1 MVYYVSIEK
10 LSTKASTKF
19 YTVPVHHHTNQT
31 LMRILNILFKN
42 INSLEGEHSVN
53 FEIAPF
59 IDTGVFA
66 ITGPNGSGK
75 SSILDVITLGLYGE
89 TFRFNR
95 PADHV
100 MTQQTND
107 CFATV
112 EFSLD
117 GEKYRSNW
125 SAKRTDAANPALLV
139 IEMSLSR
146 ISDGKLLAQTP
157 QQVCTQVAEITG
169 MNFRSFTRS
178 ILLAQGDF
186 SAFLNALDNE
196 RMDIL
201 ERIIGSDIYAD
212 YKKELLDNADKA
224 QKTLDRLKQE
234 LDSIP
239 LMNADKL
246 DACEQDLN
254 DFNEQLTELQEQQ
267 QHTKQQQLQLTT
279 ITTLKTNI
287 SDQENDLK
295 TAQSQLA
302 DLQLSLTKLSAGQD
316 ALLFKD
322 DINAIAEKER
332 LIQQGQLKLNDFQLE
347 LSQLKAQLGADQ
359 AAPEALAYRSF
370 SEQQQTL
377 AHVKT
382 QLSQSDLTIQTETT
396 QWHSLSEQYG
406 DKQAA
411 LAQLAHWL
419 EDHALDECLLTDF
432 PELGVLKKCRSELL
446 ETSKK
451 QTSFGKHSKKALAT
465 FKNNTGSLAL
475 ERQKQA
481 ELNQKIPLE
490 EQELISLAE
499 GHSTDDL
506 DAVRIEQLERVKD
519 LQQLYQLAKKHQ
531 KLTTGGSFFSLFKA
545 REQPDF
551 DIEVLT
557 IELERLR
564 LDMLRE
570 ANIKKVLEE
579 AIVNEALLKKMAPI
593 RVHLVDGKPCA
604 LCGALQHPYAKFPPT
619 PSNSKQ
625 ALIDQKVK
633 VRALT
638 EKISTTDSHINIAK
652 KQVERN
658 ASRNTQ
664 RQQIRAQWLNL
675 CNRLNVASPDLD
687 ITKLSLMQALIQ
699 KENEELTNTVHFI
712 KRYRNKQTEIK
723 KSKALLANCTTTIE
737 QLQLSIEQLSSNN
750 EGLTQEQ
757 LDLATA
763 LSAYQEQ
770 EQQLANKVLAQLT
783 LLGEKMPTHGQ
794 EDALFDK
801 LNIRRQD
808 YHGYAFRQKSLIEEL
823 ASLEAQQTACQAE
836 VLRCNELSIIYTEQL
851 QKEELISLHLAL
863 IEKQTLIADKELALT
878 QLTQEVVDLQ
888 RSLQE
893 KLPTTSFTSLQDIS
907 DILALIA
914 NQTDLEHTKAAL
926 EQHIET
932 LNHALAEHQKHL
944 ATELVN
950 IDLSLSLTD
959 LNAQL
964 KSINEKITITAMEV
978 EHLQKQQEDQQQ
990 FQQRYETVSL
1000 QWQQQVAISQP
1011 YFAEVALFATENN
1024 GMAFRRR
1031 VQQRIADQLLS
1042 QTNALLEKISGRYY
1056 LRKGHSE
1063 LGLALEIEDT
1073 YHANSRRLPKSLSGG
1088 ESFIVSLALAL
1099 GLSELANN
1107 GRSVESLFLDE
1118 GFGNLDAD
1126 ALYTVISTLE
1136 SLQTHGKTVGVI
1148 SHVEAV
1154 QKRIKAQLQI
1164 VKKANGMGELKKA
1177 S

>member
-1 MVYYVSIEK
+1 MK
-10 LSTKASTKF
+10 
-19 YTVPVHHHTNQT
+19 
-31 LMRILNILFKN
+31 ILNIHFKN
-42 INSLEGEHSVN
+42 INSLEGEHSVD
-53 FEIAPF
+53 FELAPF
-59 IDTGVFA
+59 TDTGVFA

-75 SSILDVITLGLYGE
+75 SSILDVITLALYGE

-100 MTQQTND
+100 MTQHTND
-107 CFATV
+107 CYATI
-112 EFSLD
+112 EFSID

-125 SAKRTDAANPALLV
+125 SAQRATDDDSHNLLP
-139 IEMSLSR
+139 IEMNLYR
-146 ISDGKLLAQTP
+146 YSDGKILAQTP
-157 QQVCTQVAEITG
+157 QQVCTQVADITG

-234 LDSIP
+234 LDSISF
-239 LMNADKL
+239 MDADKL

-254 DFNEQLTELQEQQ
+254 DFTEQLTELREDQHYLEQQ
-267 QHTKQQQLQLTT
+267 HEQLTAITSLETT
-279 ITTLKTNI
+279 IT
-287 SDQENDLK
+287 DQENDLK
-295 TAQSQLA
+295 TAYTQLG
-302 DLQLSLTKLSAGQD
+302 DLQLNLTKLSAGQD

-322 DINAIAEKER
+322 DINAIAEKEQ
-332 LIQQGQLKLNDFQLE
+332 LIQQGQATLSDFQIE
-347 LSQLKAQLGADQ
+347 LSQLKAQLGSEQ
-359 AAPEALAYRSF
+359 SAPEGITFRSF
-370 SEQQQTL
+370 NEQQQTL
-377 AHVKT
+377 DKVKA
-382 QLSQSDLTIQTETT
+382 QLSQSELTIQNETA
-396 QWHSLSEQYG
+396 QRQSFSEQYG
-406 DKQAA
+406 DKQATLTQ
-411 LAQLAHWL
+411 LAQWL
-419 EDHALDECLLTDF
+419 EDHAVDEGLLNDF
-432 PELGVLKKCRSELL
+432 PELGVLKKCRVELL
-446 ETSKK
+446 ETNKK
-451 QTSFGKHSKKALAT
+451 QTSFGKHSKKALTT
-465 FKNNTGSLAL
+465 FKNNTASLAV

-481 ELNQKIPLE
+481 ELDQKIPLE
-490 EQELISLAE
+490 EQELIDLAE

-506 DAVRIEQLERVKD
+506 DAVRLEQLERVKD
-519 LQQLYQLAKKHQ
+519 LQQLYQLAQKHQ

-551 DIEVLT
+551 NIEVLS

-564 LDMLRE
+564 LEMLRE
-570 ANIKKVLEE
+570 ANIKKVIEDSI
-579 AIVNEALLKKMAPI
+579 ANEALLKKMAPS
-593 RVHLVDGKPCA
+593 RVHLIDGKPCA

-625 ALIDQKVK
+625 ALIDQKSK

-652 KQVERN
+652 KQIERN
-658 ASRNTQ
+658 SSQDTQ
-664 RQQIRAQWLNL
+664 RQQIRAQWLSL
-675 CNRLNVASPDLD
+675 SNRLNVASPDLD
-687 ITKLSLMQALIQ
+687 ITKLALMQELIQ
-699 KENEELTNTVHFI
+699 KENDELANTLHFI
-712 KRYRNKQTEIK
+712 KRYRDKQTDIK
-723 KSKALLANCTTTIE
+723 KSKTLLANCRSTIE
-737 QLQLSIEQLSSNN
+737 QLQISIEQLSSSN

-757 LDLATA
+757 LDLASA

-770 EQQLANKVLAQLT
+770 EQQLTKKVLTQLT
-783 LLGEKMPTHGQ
+783 ILGEKMPSLGQ
-794 EDALFDK
+794 EDVLFDK
-801 LNIRRQD
+801 LNARRQD
-808 YHGYAFRQKSLIEEL
+808 YHSYAFRYKSLTEEL

-836 VLRCNELSIIYTEQL
+836 VLRCNELSTIYTEQL
-851 QKEELISLHLAL
+851 KKEELISLHLGL
-863 IEKQTLIADKELALT
+863 IEKQKLIADKEQALAKLK
-878 QLTQEVVDLQ
+878 QEIADLEHH
-888 RSLQE
+888 LQE
-893 KLPTTSFTSLQDIS
+893 KLPNTSFTSLQEIS
-907 DILALIA
+907 NILTIIA
-914 NQTDLEHTKAAL
+914 NQADIEHTTAAL
-926 EQHIET
+926 EQHIE
-932 LNHALAEHQKHL
+932 ALTGLITDNQNLLAAEL
-944 ATELVN
+944 AN
-950 IDLSLSLTD
+950 IDSALNLTD
-959 LNAQL
+959 LNTQL
-964 KSINEKITITAMEV
+964 KSINEKIDISEMETK
-978 EHLQKQQEDQQQ
+978 HLQTQLEDQAQL
-990 FQQRYETVSL
+990 QQRYEEVSL

-1011 YFAEVALFATENN
+1011 YFAEIALFATENN

-1063 LGLALEIEDT
+1063 QGLALEIEDT
-1073 YHANSRRLPKSLSGG
+1073 YQANVRRLPKSLSGG

-1107 GRSVESLFLDE
+1107 GRSVDSLFLDE

-1136 SLQTHGKTVGVI
+1136 GLQTHGKTVGVI

-1154 QKRIKAQLQI
+1154 QKRIKAQLQV

>member
-1 MVYYVSIEK
+1 
-10 LSTKASTKF
+10 
-19 YTVPVHHHTNQT
+19 
-31 LMRILNILFKN
+31 MRILNIHFKN
-42 INSLEGEHSVN
+42 INSLEGEHSVD
-53 FEIAPF
+53 FELAPF
-59 IDTGVFA
+59 TDTGVFA

-100 MTQQTND
+100 MTQQTTD
-107 CFATV
+107 CFATI
-112 EFSLD
+112 EFSLE
-117 GEKYRSNW
+117 GEKYRSTW
-125 SAKRTDAANPALLV
+125 SAQRATDDASHGLLP
-139 IEMSLSR
+139 IEMSLYR
-146 ISDGKLLAQTP
+146 YSDGKILAETP
-157 QQVCTQVAEITG
+157 QQVCTQIADITG

-234 LDSIP
+234 LDSIAF
-239 LMNADKL
+239 MDADQL
-246 DACEQDLN
+246 DACEQDLIA
-254 DFNEQLTELQEQQ
+254 FTEQLAELRDDQK
-267 QHTKQQQLQLTT
+267 HTKQQHEQLTT
-279 ITTLKTNI
+279 ITLLQTHI
-287 SDQENDLK
+287 ADQEHDLK
-295 TAQSQLA
+295 TGQTQLV
-302 DLQLSLTKLSAGQD
+302 DLQLKLSKLSAGQD
-316 ALLFKD
+316 ALVFKD
-322 DINAIAEKER
+322 AINAIAEKEQ
-332 LIQQGQLKLNDFQLE
+332 LIQQAQLSLNDFQIE
-347 LSQLKAQLGADQ
+347 LHQLKTQLSSEQ
-359 AAPEALAYRSF
+359 PAPEEITGRSF
-370 SEQQQTL
+370 SAQQQTL
-377 AHVKT
+377 EKLKD
-382 QLSQSDLTIQTETT
+382 QLSQTDLTIQTETT
-396 QWHSLSEQYG
+396 QWQSLSDQYG
-406 DKQAA
+406 EKQTT
-411 LAQLAHWL
+411 LAQLAQWL
-419 EDHALDECLLTDF
+419 QEHALDECLLTNF
-432 PELGVLKKCRSELL
+432 PELGVLKKCRVELL

-451 QTSFGKHSKKALAT
+451 QASFGKHSKKALST
-465 FKNNTGSLAL
+465 FKNNTTALAV
-475 ERQKQA
+475 ERQKLA
-481 ELNQKIPLE
+481 ELKQKIPLD
-490 EQELISLAE
+490 EQELIDLAE

-506 DAVRIEQLERVKD
+506 DALRLEQQERIKD
-519 LQQLYQLAKKHQ
+519 LQQLYQLAQKHQ

-551 DIEVLT
+551 DIDVLT

-564 LDMLRE
+564 LEMLRE
-570 ANIKKVLEE
+570 ANIKKVLED
-579 AIVNEALLKKMAPI
+579 AISNEGLLKKMAPS

-625 ALIDQKVK
+625 ALIDQKAK

-658 ASRNTQ
+658 SSRGTQ
-664 RQQIRAQWLNL
+664 RQQIRTQWLSL

-687 ITKLSLMQALIQ
+687 ITKLALMQALIQ
-699 KENEELTNTVHFI
+699 TESDELNNTLHFV
-712 KRYRNKQTEIK
+712 KRYRNKQADIK
-723 KSKALLANCTTTIE
+723 KAKTLLTNCTTTIE
-737 QLQLSIEQLSSNN
+737 QLQVSIEQLSSSN

-763 LSAYQEQ
+763 LNTYQEQ
-770 EQQLANKVLAQLT
+770 ERQLADQVLAQLT
-783 LLGEKMPTHGQ
+783 LLGEKMPNRGQ
-794 EDALFDK
+794 EDSLFDK
-801 LNIRRQD
+801 LNARRQD
-808 YHGYAFRQKSLIEEL
+808 YHGCAFRHKSLIEEL

-836 VLRCNELSIIYTEQL
+836 VLRCNELALIYTEQL
-851 QKEELISLHLAL
+851 QKEQLLSLHLAL
-863 IEKQTLIADKELALT
+863 IEKQSLIAAKEQALAILA
-878 QLTQEVVDLQ
+878 QELPDLQ
-888 RSLQE
+888 RNLQE
-893 KLPTTSFTSLQDIS
+893 KLASTSFTSIQEIS
-907 DILALIA
+907 DLLGLIA
-914 NQTDLEHTKAAL
+914 NRADLEHTKGAL
-926 EQHIET
+926 EQHIED
-932 LNHALAEHQKHL
+932 LNASLAEHQNQL
-944 ATELVN
+944 ATELAN
-950 IDLSLSLTD
+950 IDLSISLTD
-959 LNAQL
+959 LKAQL
-964 KSINEKITITAMEV
+964 KSLNEKIDIAEMEV
-978 EHLQKQQEDQQQ
+978 LHLQKQLEDQQQ
-990 FQQRYETVSL
+990 LQQHYEMVSL

-1031 VQQRIADQLLS
+1031 VQQRIADQLIS

-1063 LGLALEIEDT
+1063 QGLALEIEDT
-1073 YHANSRRLPKSLSGG
+1073 YQANGRRLPKSLSGG

>member
-1 MVYYVSIEK
+1 MK
-10 LSTKASTKF
+10 
-19 YTVPVHHHTNQT
+19 
-31 LMRILNILFKN
+31 ILNIHFKN
-42 INSLEGEHSVN
+42 INSLEGEHSVD
-53 FEIAPF
+53 FERAPF

-75 SSILDVITLGLYGE
+75 SSILDVITLALYGE

-100 MTQQTND
+100 MTQQTSD
-107 CFATV
+107 CFASI

-125 SAKRTDAANPALLV
+125 SARRAADDANHALLP

-146 ISDGKLLAQTP
+146 ISDDKILAETP
-157 QQVCTQVAEITG
+157 QQVCTQVADITG

-212 YKKELLDNADKA
+212 YKKELFDNAEKA

-234 LDSIP
+234 LDSIAF
-239 LMNADKL
+239 MDADKL
-246 DACEQDLN
+246 SACEQDLN
-254 DFNEQLTELQEQQ
+254 DFNEQLTELQED
-267 QHTKQQQLQLTT
+267 QQLTKLQHEQLTA
-279 ITTLKTNI
+279 ITTLQMSI
-287 SDQENDLK
+287 GDQENDLQ
-295 TAQSQLA
+295 TAHTQLA
-302 DLQLSLTKLSAGQD
+302 ELQLNLTKLNAGQD

-332 LIQQGQLKLNDFQLE
+332 LIQEGQVSLNNFQLE
-347 LSQLKAQLGADQ
+347 LSQLKTQLGSEQ
-359 AAPEALAYRSF
+359 TAPEGIAYRSIN
-370 SEQQQTL
+370 EQQQAL
-377 AHVKT
+377 DNAKA
-382 QLSQSDLTIQTETT
+382 QLNQTDLTIQAETT
-396 QWHSLSEQYG
+396 QWQSLSEQYG
-406 DKQAA
+406 DKQAT

-419 EDHALDECLLTDF
+419 QDHALDECLLTDF
-432 PELGVLKKCRSELL
+432 PELGVLKKCRAELL

-451 QTSFGKHSKKALAT
+451 QSSFGKHSKKALTT
-465 FKNNTGSLAL
+465 FKNNTTALAV
-475 ERQKQA
+475 ERQKLA

-490 EQELISLAE
+490 EQELIDLAQ

-506 DAVRIEQLERVKD
+506 DAVRLEQLERVKN
-519 LQQLYQLAKKHQ
+519 LQQLYQLAQKHQ

-564 LDMLRE
+564 LEMLRE
-570 ANIKKVLEE
+570 ANIKKVLED
-579 AIVNEALLKKMAPI
+579 AIANEALLKKMAPS
-593 RVHLVDGKPCA
+593 RVHLIDGKPCA

-625 ALIDQKVK
+625 ALIDQKAK

-638 EKISTTDSHINIAK
+638 EKISTADSHINIAQ

-658 ASRNTQ
+658 SSRNTQ
-664 RQQIRAQWLNL
+664 RQQIRAEWLNL

-687 ITKLSLMQALIQ
+687 ITKLALMQELIQ
-699 KENEELTNTVHFI
+699 KENDELTNTVHFL
-712 KRYRNKQTEIK
+712 KRYRNKQADIK
-723 KSKALLANCTTTIE
+723 KAKTLLANCTATID
-737 QLQLSIEQLSSNN
+737 QLQISIEHLGSNN

-757 LDLATA
+757 LDLASA
-763 LSAYQEQ
+763 LNAYQEQ
-770 EQQLANKVLAQLT
+770 ERQLADQVLTQLNV
-783 LLGEKMPTHGQ
+783 LGEKMPNYGQ

-801 LNIRRQD
+801 LNVRRQD
-808 YHGYAFRQKSLIEEL
+808 YHGYAFRHKSLIEEL
-823 ASLEAQQTACQAE
+823 ASLESQQTACQAE
-836 VLRCNELSIIYTEQL
+836 VLRCNELSTIYTEQL

-863 IEKQTLIADKELALT
+863 IEKQKLIADKEQALT
-878 QLTQEVVDLQ
+878 ILTQEIADLQ

-893 KLPTTSFTSLQDIS
+893 KLPTTSFTSVQEIS
-907 DILALIA
+907 DILSIIA
-914 NQTDLEHTKAAL
+914 NQADLEHTKAAL
-926 EQHIET
+926 EQHIDNLIRT
-932 LNHALAEHQKHL
+932 LADDQNLL
-944 ATELVN
+944 ATELAN
-950 IDLSLSLTD
+950 IDSSLSLDD

-964 KSINEKITITAMEV
+964 KSINEKTEIAEMEV
-978 EHLQKQQEDQQQ
+978 LHLQKRLQDQQAL
-990 FQQRYETVSL
+990 QQHFESLSL

-1031 VQQRIADQLLS
+1031 VQQRIADQLLL

-1063 LGLALEIEDT
+1063 QGLALEIEDT
-1073 YHANSRRLPKSLSGG
+1073 YQANVRRLPKSLSGG

-1118 GFGNLDAD
+1118 GFGNLDAES
-1126 ALYTVISTLE
+1126 LYTVISTLE
-1136 SLQTHGKTVGVI
+1136 GLQTHGKTVGVI

-1154 QKRIKAQLQI
+1154 QKRIKAQLQV
-1164 VKKANGMGELKKA
+1164 VKKANGMGELRQA